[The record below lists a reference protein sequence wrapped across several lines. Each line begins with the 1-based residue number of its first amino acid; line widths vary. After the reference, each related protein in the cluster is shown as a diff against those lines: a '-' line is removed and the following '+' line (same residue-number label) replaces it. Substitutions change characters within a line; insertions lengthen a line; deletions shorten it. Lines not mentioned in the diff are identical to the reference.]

1 MFNEALL
8 YFTPPQR
15 KGHRLE
21 CPGSQVSS
29 EKPKRVPAPEMFWST
44 AAGLDYVKLS
54 LQI

>member
-8 YFTPPQR
+8 YFTPPQ
-15 KGHRLE
+15 GHRLE

-29 EKPKRVPAPEMFWST
+29 EKPKRVPALEMFWSS
-44 AAGLDYVKLS
+44 AAGLDYVKSS